1 MHRNLKLSLNIVLLL
16 TFVTGAF
23 GQDVRSHEEM
33 KAKLEK
39 EIAMIDRQLAE
50 NASRSNSMLA
60 DLELIRKKVS
70 NRKAL
75 VSQSERQIRKYN
87 DEIYLK
93 QLQINRLKERIE
105 VLTEHY
111 ERLVLSA
118 YKNRDA
124 RVWYMYMLA
133 SENIGQAF
141 RRFGYFRNLSET
153 MKNESLEINQAK
165 QELEEEKAE
174 LSRMK
179 KDAEK
184 IKAERVKELEKLRA
198 DESKSNTIVKQL
210 NRNKKKYQAQLK
222 KKRKEI
228 EALNR
233 EIERMISS
241 AVGGSGKSTSR
252 KRTEVDPG
260 LAAEFVK
267 NKGKLP
273 WPADGV
279 VTGHFGTHYHP
290 VYKNLQLP
298 PNNGFDITVS
308 KGENIAAVFAGVV
321 QQVMVIPGFNQCVMI
336 DHGNYFTLYCK
347 LKSVTVKAGDKVKT
361 GQMIG
366 TIDTINGQT
375 QLHFELWQGKK
386 AQNPEQWLRK

>member
-1 MHRNLKLSLNIVLLL
+1 MHRYLKLFYMLIMLL

-23 GQDVRSHEEM
+23 AQDTKSQEER

-39 EIAMIDRQLAE
+39 EIALIDRRLAE
-50 NASRSNSMLA
+50 NASKSNSMLA

-70 NRKAL
+70 NRKEL
-75 VSQSERQIRKYN
+75 VAQSDRQIRRYN
-87 DEIYLK
+87 DDIYLK
-93 QLQINRLKERIE
+93 QLEINRLKERID

-118 YKNRDA
+118 YKNRDV
-124 RVWYMYMLA
+124 RVWYMYML
-133 SENIGQAF
+133 SSDNIGQAF
-141 RRFGYFRNLSET
+141 RRYGYFRNLSET
-153 MKNESLEINQAK
+153 MKTEAVKIKEVK

-184 IKAERVKELEKLRA
+184 VKKERVKELEKLRA
-198 DESKSNTIVKQL
+198 DEAKSNSIVNQL
-210 NRNKKKYQAQLK
+210 NRNKRTYQAQLK

-233 EIERMISS
+233 EIERIISS
-241 AVGGSGKSTSR
+241 AVGGSGKSSSR

-267 NKGKLP
+267 NKGRLP

-279 VTGHFGTHYHP
+279 VTGRFGTHYHP

-308 KGENIAAVFAGVV
+308 KGENIKTVFAGVV
-321 QQVMVIPGFNQCVMI
+321 QQVMVIPGFNQCVMV

-361 GQMIG
+361 GQTLGI
-366 TIDTINGQT
+366 IDTINGQT
-375 QLHFELWQGKK
+375 QLHFELWQGKN
-386 AQNPEQWLRK
+386 AQNPELWLRK